1 MSFSTDV
8 KEELIT
14 HTGKARHCQLA
25 GLAVIFRMECILEK
39 DPQSQE
45 LSLFMQTDNVF
56 SVRKC
61 FTILKKAFNIDTDI
75 LETEREL
82 HVNGRYYKKVDL
94 DSGILKTILMALK
107 EIDGDGTLRVPNG
120 VVSPLLLRSQCCK
133 RAFLRDLFIC
143 SGSIS
148 DPTKSYH
155 MEFVCDNEDQAHQL
169 LDVLEDFSI
178 KGRMIHR
185 KKYCVVYLK
194 EGEEIVDLL
203 NIMEAHVGLMNLE
216 NLRILKDMRNSVNR
230 RVNCETANIAKTATA
245 ASRQMDDIMYIEQH
259 YGIAKLSEGLRAIAE
274 ARLEHP
280 EATLSELGGYL
291 SPPVGKSGVNHRLR
305 KLSELADKLRG

>member
-1 MSFSTDV
+1 MSFSTDI
-8 KEELIT
+8 KEELIA

-25 GLAVIFRMECILEK
+25 GLSVIFRMECYLEK
-39 DPQSQE
+39 DPESHD
-45 LSLFMQTDNVF
+45 LTLFIQTDNVF

-82 HVNGRYYKKVDL
+82 HVNGRYYKKVSL
-94 DSGILKTILMALK
+94 DQDHLKTILMALK
-107 EIDGDGTLRVPNG
+107 EIDEDGTLRVPNG

-155 MEFVCDNEDQAHQL
+155 MEFVCDKEGQARQL
-169 LDVLEDFSI
+169 MDILGDFGI
-178 KGRMIHR
+178 KGRLIQR
-185 KKYCVVYLK
+185 KKYYVVYLK

-230 RVNCETANIAKTATA
+230 RVNCETANIAKTANA
-245 ASRQMDDIMYIEQH
+245 ASRQMDDILYIEQH
-259 YGIAKLSEGLRAIAE
+259 YGLAKLSEGLKAIAE
-274 ARLEHP
+274 VRLEHP